1 MTESEKDLSSAL
13 NKLQKKIDNI
23 KKTGNVF
30 VVDWELLEM
39 MEEIIFLSSEQ
50 MRSR

>member
-1 MTESEKDLSSAL
+1 MPNKEGDLSFAL

-23 KKTGNVF
+23 KKTGNAF

-39 MEEIIFLSSEQ
+39 MEKVIQLLQSNEN
-50 MRSR
+50 R

>member
-1 MTESEKDLSSAL
+1 MPDKKADLSFAL

-23 KKTGNVF
+23 KKTGNAF

-39 MEEIIFLSSEQ
+39 MENVIQLLQSNETK
-50 MRSR
+50 

>member
-1 MTESEKDLSSAL
+1 MPDKEGDLSFAL

-23 KKTGNVF
+23 KKTGNAF

-39 MEEIIFLSSEQ
+39 MEDIIHLFQLNET
-50 MRSR
+50 R

>member
-1 MTESEKDLSSAL
+1 MPDKEGDLSFAL

-23 KKTGNVF
+23 KKTGNAF

-39 MEEIIFLSSEQ
+39 MENVIQLLQSNETK
-50 MRSR
+50 

>member
-1 MTESEKDLSSAL
+1 MPNEEGDLSFAL

-23 KKTGNVF
+23 KKTGNAF

-39 MEEIIFLSSEQ
+39 IENVIQLLQSNEV
-50 MRSR
+50 R